1 MPATKFMGAPIMV
14 AGKEDLTKVDE
25 ILINEEEETIN
36 DDNTFTYL
44 LFVPSEGAEI
54 RIIGKNK
61 GEKVKELS
69 FKIRVGK

>member
-1 MPATKFMGAPIMV
+1 MIIDAEGTLSITGAV
-14 AGKEDLTKVDE
+14 TEDKVDE

-54 RIIGKNK
+54 RIIGKN
-61 GEKVKELS
+61 EKVKELS
-69 FKIRVGK
+69 FKIRLK